1 MVLKEKWKD
10 VVVLERLKDGKK
22 IKGKRLNGGD

>member
-22 IKGKRLNGGD
+22 NKGEKAKWR